1 MVVERLLR
9 LVWPLDYYL
18 LLLIHVGTNNTARGD
33 LEYIESNYRALGT
46 KVKDTSG
53 ILKPTWG
60 VDAFCELT
68 AGCMAGVAGSTLV
81 FMTVGPSEE

>member
-1 MVVERLLR
+1 MERLLR

-53 ILKPTWG
+53 ILKPT
-60 VDAFCELT
+60 
-68 AGCMAGVAGSTLV
+68 
-81 FMTVGPSEE
+81 